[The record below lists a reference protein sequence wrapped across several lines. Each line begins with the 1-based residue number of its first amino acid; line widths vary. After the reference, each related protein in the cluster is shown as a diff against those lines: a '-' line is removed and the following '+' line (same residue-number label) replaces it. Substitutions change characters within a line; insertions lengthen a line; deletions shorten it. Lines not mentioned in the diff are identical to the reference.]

1 MPLTADEYLK
11 LAQLANK
18 QGDQA
23 TELKALK
30 DWEANGGKAR
40 GIGTELVEGFKR
52 FGEGIG
58 QTALSIGDKL
68 GITPRYFPSKPAESY
83 TQGVEQRRAAVP
95 DPVNTA
101 GSIARG
107 VGEYGPQVAAGL
119 AIPVAGGEGLAARV
133 GLNALTGGGLSAAA
147 YTPPGQSKT
156 TQALTGAA
164 LGGIVPEAGNLISK
178 AAAPLLGA
186 GNPERAARLA
196 AFEQAGAKPTVG
208 QITGGKTVQGIE
220 TALGKTP
227 GARGYLTRHI
237 EEAQKN
243 LNDSVEGIASRLS
256 GGRETSPYVAGGEIK
271 TGIADYITK
280 FKQRSTELYGAL
292 NNVIPK
298 ETPVPISNTS
308 KAIDDILG
316 RSPIEQ
322 SLTPGPVKAQLE
334 LLKQNIQ
341 SGHLAFGDLQAART
355 KIGQSLHSFDLN
367 PGISKA
373 DSKRLYGA
381 ITNDIKDAADS
392 RGAGELFNQANGYYK
407 QNANLI
413 SKTLNGLDRKAEPE
427 KVYNALVAG
436 TKDGAQK
443 LRHLEGVLTPDQF
456 NLVAATQLRKLGS
469 VVKDGVDTFSG
480 GTFLGNWGR
489 LHNDAKQ
496 ILYKDPEVRKGID
509 TLAQAMGSITE
520 QQAQLANASGTS
532 GQLANILFG
541 GGAVAAIANPST
553 IPILVGI
560 MVGSN
565 ASARLLTNQKFI
577 KWLAQGPAL
586 RTPSAIRQ
594 WIARG
599 SAIGIPQVLNEQ

>member
-1 MPLTADEYLK
+1 MTADEYLK
-11 LAQLANK
+11 LAQLAHK

-40 GIGTELVEGFKR
+40 GIGTELAEGFKR
-52 FGEGIG
+52 FGEGLG
-58 QTALSIGDKL
+58 QAALSIGDKL
-68 GITPRYFPSKPAESY
+68 GITPRYFPSKPAEAY

-95 DPVNTA
+95 EPVSTA

-147 YTPPGQSKT
+147 YTPPDQSKT

-164 LGGIVPEAGNLISK
+164 LGGLVPEAGNLISK
-178 AAAPLLGA
+178 AAAPLFRA
-186 GNPERAARLA
+186 GNPARAERLA

-208 QITGGKTVQGIE
+208 QITGNKAVQGVE

-227 GARGYLTRHI
+227 GSRGYLTKHI

-280 FKQRSTELYGAL
+280 FKQRSTELYGQL

-341 SGHLAFGDLQAART
+341 SGHLSFGDLQAART
-355 KIGQSLHSFDLN
+355 KIGQNLHSFDLN

-392 RGAGELFNQANGYYK
+392 RGAGEVFKQANDYYK

-427 KVYNALVAG
+427 KVYNALIAG

-443 LRHLEGVLTPDQF
+443 LKHLEGVLTPDQF

-469 VVKDGVDTFSG
+469 VVRDGAEQFSG

-496 ILYKDPEVRKGID
+496 ILYKDPGVRKGID
-509 TLAQAMGSITE
+509 TLAQAMGSISE
-520 QQAQLANASGTS
+520 QQRQLANASGTA

-541 GGAVAAIANPST
+541 GGAIAAVANPAAIPS
-553 IPILVGI
+553 LVGI
-560 MVGSN
+560 MVASN

-577 KWLAQGPAL
+577 KWLAQGPTL

>member
-1 MPLTADEYLK
+1 MTADEYLK
-11 LAQLANK
+11 LAQLAHK

-40 GIGTELVEGFKR
+40 GIGTELGEGFKR
-52 FGEGIG
+52 FGEGVAQLAEKTGISG
-58 QTALSIGDKL
+58 LL
-68 GITPRYFPSKPAESY
+68 GYHGNQISSGIEA
-83 TQGVEQRRAAVP
+83 RRAAVP
-95 DPVNTA
+95 EPVSTA
-101 GSIARG
+101 GTIARG

-119 AIPVAGGEGLAARV
+119 AIPVAGAEGLAARV
-133 GLNALTGGGLSAAA
+133 GLNALTGAGLSAAA
-147 YTPPGQSKT
+147 YTPPDQSKT

-164 LGGIVPEAGNLISK
+164 LGGIIPEAGNLISK
-178 AAAPLLGA
+178 AAAPLFRA
-186 GNPERAARLA
+186 GKPERAQRFA

-220 TALGKTP
+220 TVLGKTP
-227 GARGYLTRHI
+227 GSRGYLTRHI
-237 EEAQKN
+237 EETQKN

-280 FKQRSTELYGAL
+280 FKNRSTELYSGL

-298 ETPVPISNTS
+298 ETPVPVSNTAN
-308 KAIDDILG
+308 AIDNILG

-334 LLKQNIQ
+334 MLKQNIQ
-341 SGHLAFGDLQAART
+341 SGHLSFGDLQAART

-367 PGISKA
+367 PGIGKA

-392 RGAGELFNQANGYYK
+392 RGAGELFKQANDYYK

-427 KVYNALVAG
+427 KVYNALIAG

-443 LRHLEGVLTPDQF
+443 LKHLQGVLTPDQF

-469 VVKDGVDTFSG
+469 FVRDGQEQFSG

-520 QQAQLANASGTS
+520 QQRQLANPSGTA
-532 GQLANILFG
+532 GQLGNILFG
-541 GGAVAAIANPST
+541 GGIAAAAANPALITSF
-553 IPILVGI
+553 IGAALA
-560 MVGSN
+560 SN
-565 ASARLLTNQKFI
+565 GAARLLTNQKFI